1 MMRVVVREWH
11 WCVLA
16 SNGQVLLT
24 SEEYASKTNALRA
37 AIKFAFAA
45 AAGRDISPNV
55 RVQKRDRMR
64 WKDCLVK
71 R

>member
-1 MMRVVVREWH
+1 MMKVVVRDRH

-16 SNGQVLLT
+16 FNGQVLLT

-37 AIKFAFAA
+37 AIKFAA